1 MNKSVITNR
10 YIIGYVR
17 KYLSPR
23 EDKDIRKED
32 ILKNVIANIST
43 GAYNDYKITIMA
55 PTIKESK
62 DYYNIIDKSY
72 INPNILVPTVLCK
85 FIIDCVSKSF
95 KAYKV
100 ETNITM
106 DMYMNEFNSN
116 ERIKTYSCTHFHCKL
131 RCLDIENGVIHF
143 TTALNELLVTKN
155 IKEFYVNDMCI
166 DINTNTIQKH

>member
-62 DYYNIIDKSY
+62 DYIILQ
-72 INPNILVPTVLCK
+72 INLILILI
-85 FIIDCVSKSF
+85 FLFLQFFD
-95 KAYKV
+95 
-100 ETNITM
+100 N
-106 DMYMNEFNSN
+106 
-116 ERIKTYSCTHFHCKL
+116 L
-131 RCLDIENGVIHF
+131 
-143 TTALNELLVTKN
+143 
-155 IKEFYVNDMCI
+155 
-166 DINTNTIQKH
+166 

>member
-32 ILKNVIANIST
+32 ILK
-43 GAYNDYKITIMA
+43 
-55 PTIKESK
+55 
-62 DYYNIIDKSY
+62 
-72 INPNILVPTVLCK
+72 
-85 FIIDCVSKSF
+85 
-95 KAYKV
+95 
-100 ETNITM
+100 
-106 DMYMNEFNSN
+106 
-116 ERIKTYSCTHFHCKL
+116 
-131 RCLDIENGVIHF
+131 IENGVIHF

-166 DINTNTIQKH
+166 DINTNTIQNTESLNVKNC

>member
-1 MNKSVITNR
+1 MSKSVITNR

-72 INPNILVPTVLCK
+72 INPNISVPTVLCK

-95 KAYKV
+95 KAY
-100 ETNITM
+100 EEIT
-106 DMYMNEFNSN
+106 
-116 ERIKTYSCTHFHCKL
+116 
-131 RCLDIENGVIHF
+131 
-143 TTALNELLVTKN
+143 LNN
-155 IKEFYVNDMCI
+155 
-166 DINTNTIQKH
+166 

>member
-32 ILKNVIANIST
+32 ILENIIENIST

-72 INPNILVPTVLCK
+72 INPNILVPTV
-85 FIIDCVSKSF
+85 
-95 KAYKV
+95 
-100 ETNITM
+100 
-106 DMYMNEFNSN
+106 NSN
-116 ERIKTYSCTHFHCKL
+116 ERIKTYSCTYFHCKL

-143 TTALNELLVTKN
+143 TTALNEILVIKN
-155 IKEFYVNDMCI
+155 IKEFYVNDICVDM
-166 DINTNTIQKH
+166 DVNTI